1 MRKTEQL
8 MSKSQHLVVSISAH
22 GFGHVA
28 LTAPILNLLGRRHP
42 GLALTVRSSVPLPHL
57 QSRIH
62 VPFTHLQ
69 SAGDI
74 GMLMASALEVDVQR
88 SRTAYLEFHS
98 DWDRRVDEEARLLDE
113 LKADLVFSNVGYLPL
128 AGAQRAGMPN
138 IALCSLNWADIYRH
152 YCGADAIAGQIH
164 ACYAGADAFLR
175 ATPGMAMD
183 DPATTGLKNL
193 VPVEPIADTGRNR
206 RSEIDRHLR
215 LCGDEK
221 LVLVS
226 MGGVATRL
234 PIERWPRIEGVR
246 YLVPQAWHA
255 QHPDAIAIET
265 IPVSFPELLTSVD
278 ALLCKPGYGSFV
290 EAACSGIPVL
300 YVDRP
305 DWPESPA
312 LTDWLMQNGV
322 CCEVLRRDAESGEL
336 GVSLQRIWQRR
347 PPLVTATGAAQ
358 AADFLA
364 KRLY

>member
-1 MRKTEQL
+1 MH
-8 MSKSQHLVVSISAH
+8 KSPHLVVSISAH

-28 LTAPILNLLGRRHP
+28 LTAPILNLLGKRFP
-42 GLALTVRSSVPLPHL
+42 GLAVTVRSAVPLAHL
-57 QSRIH
+57 KSRIH

-74 GMLMASALEVDVQR
+74 GMLMKSALEVDVQR
-88 SRTAYLEFHS
+88 SLAAYREFHS
-98 DWDRRVDEEARLLDE
+98 DWDRRVDEEALLLDE
-113 LKADLVFSNVGYLPL
+113 LKADLVYSNVGYLPL

-152 YCGADAIAGQIH
+152 YCGADEIAQQIH
-164 ACYAGADAFLR
+164 ACYAGADAFFR
-175 ATPGMAMD
+175 ATPGMAMN
-183 DPATTGLKNL
+183 DPATTGLRNL
-193 VPVEPIADTGRNR
+193 VPVAPIADTGRNR
-206 RSEIDRHLR
+206 RIEIDRHLQ

-234 PIERWPRIEGVR
+234 PIERWPRTGRLR
-246 YLVPQAWHA
+246 YLVPTTWNA

-265 IPVSFPELLTSVD
+265 IPVSFPELLSSVD

-300 YVDRP
+300 YVNRP

-312 LTDWLMQNGV
+312 LIEWLMQNGV
-322 CCEVLRRDAESGEL
+322 CCEVIRQDAETGDFNE
-336 GVSLQRIWQRR
+336 SLQRIWQRR
-347 PPLVTATGAAQ
+347 PAPVAATGAGQ

-364 KRLY
+364 SRLY